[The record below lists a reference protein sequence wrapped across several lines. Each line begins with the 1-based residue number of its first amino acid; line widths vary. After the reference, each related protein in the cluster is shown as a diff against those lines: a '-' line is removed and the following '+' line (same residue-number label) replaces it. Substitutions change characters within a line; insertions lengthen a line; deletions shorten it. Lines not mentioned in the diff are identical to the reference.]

1 MNSDQILLTTFMQA
15 TEALLRNCFAQTKA
29 IDPLAYS
36 QGCAWFDTPG
46 SRVELRVN
54 LGGRIAAQ
62 THTVS
67 CVVVDEGGEALWEMF
82 TLTAPADTNPAAA
95 PVD

>member
-1 MNSDQILLTTFMQA
+1 MNPDQNLLMEFMQA
-15 TEALLRNCFAQTKA
+15 TETLLGNCFAQAKA

-36 QGCAWFDTPG
+36 QGCAWFDAPG
-46 SRVELRVN
+46 SRIELRVN

-67 CVVVDEGGEALWEMF
+67 CVVVDEGGEALWELF
-82 TLTAPADTNPAAA
+82 TLTVPADTSPPTA